1 MYTGTQIAGRGNVT
15 DSCMMTVEYPEP
27 AIVHEVAGQ
36 TSVSRRAHLNHT
48 WLCEPAIQ
56 CPDTEALQLVLQ
68 NPTPTVPYK
77 NESHKWDS

>member
-36 TSVSRRAHLNHT
+36 TSVSRRAHLDHT
-48 WLCEPAIQ
+48 
-56 CPDTEALQLVLQ
+56 
-68 NPTPTVPYK
+68 
-77 NESHKWDS
+77 